1 MKNEMTEKTPE
12 KQIYVGQLKP
22 SSFWQILPPETDRT
36 RTHGIEKIPEEFM
49 DREGRPLRE
58 HF

>member
-1 MKNEMTEKTPE
+1 MTEKTPE